1 MKELTTY
8 MKAYIDML
16 QLSYDLYCDAMED
29 LFDDLSNHFWS
40 DLLNE

>member
-29 LFDDLSNHFWS
+29 FWS
-40 DLLNE
+40 DFLND